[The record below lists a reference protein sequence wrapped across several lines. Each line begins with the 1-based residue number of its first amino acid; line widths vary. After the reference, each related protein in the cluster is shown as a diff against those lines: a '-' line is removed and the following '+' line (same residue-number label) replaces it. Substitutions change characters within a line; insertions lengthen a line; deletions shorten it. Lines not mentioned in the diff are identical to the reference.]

1 MKRERGRERE
11 HARGRMA
18 AMLAGFPAPPSHA
31 PKARLRVAVS
41 AAAAVQKAKSASR
54 EHAPLTPSRI
64 KFPSPPRTPR
74 RTPEGQPAERAEVA
88 TRTLLKP
95 PREASADRS
104 DQQHPPRWPEPFS
117 LAGAPERPSTG
128 EERKLPERPPKPP
141 ADPPSSTLHV

>member
-1 MKRERGRERE
+1 M
-11 HARGRMA
+11 
-18 AMLAGFPAPPSHA
+18 
-31 PKARLRVAVS
+31 
-41 AAAAVQKAKSASR
+41 
-54 EHAPLTPSRI
+54 
-64 KFPSPPRTPR
+64 
-74 RTPEGQPAERAEVA
+74 A

-141 ADPPSSTLHV
+141 ADPPSSTLHVGGIQGDIEDEAKLEELFAKFGSVEAVTLRRRRGIKNGKEVVSWALIEYTAADSATQALENKDALSSLGLVVRLMDKKQAS